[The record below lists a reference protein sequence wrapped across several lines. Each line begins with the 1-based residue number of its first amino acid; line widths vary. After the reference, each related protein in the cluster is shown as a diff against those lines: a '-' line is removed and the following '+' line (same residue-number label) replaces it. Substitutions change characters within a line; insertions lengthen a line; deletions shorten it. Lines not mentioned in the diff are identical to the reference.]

1 MIYDLWFED
10 CIDKKTGGKAGD
22 ADIFIGSEQ
31 DEQDYK

>member
-10 CIDKKTGGKAGD
+10 CIDKKTGGRAGH